1 MNNVYRYRIYWR
13 QSCRLIFAMRPSATM
28 KTLDICW
35 RTIDCRMQTTC
46 SACLANARL
55 RPLCFTL
62 GMALRPDG
70 APADGHHRVHI
81 NKLWTEFITFANDRS
96 GAHYASKMT
105 DVSNPFDD
113 WDVNQRYHHRSGITS
128 EVIEKH
134 RQAAI
139 KTRQVL
145 ENAVLNGDVI

>member
-1 MNNVYRYRIYWR
+1 MKKAMEAIMPVDFRDAAERHYEDAGYLLADD
-13 QSCRLIFAMRPSATM
+13 RLADADHLFGLSGECALKAVMFS
-28 KTLDICW
+28 
-35 RTIDCRMQTTC
+35 
-46 SACLANARL
+46 
-55 RPLCFTL
+55 L

-70 APADGHHRVHI
+70 APADVHHRVHI

-105 DVSNPFDD
+105 NVSNPFDD

-145 ENAVLNGDVI
+145 ETAVLNGDVI